1 MMTIQELITFM
12 SNSKNKMLN
21 TDQLQALLKKK
32 LEVKE
37 YLSIKIKKELVDTI
51 VNECILYED
60 GVFKFNDIDKYIC
73 FTMKTLEA
81 YTNLELSSDL
91 EEDYDLLCE
100 SKLLDS
106 IINTFK
112 KEYDDVNILLQMK
125 CDYMLNGN
133 SLESQI
139 GKFLDGILEK
149 VDVLVDS
156 LSSKIDK
163 FDPSSLP
170 FNSKDLKKLMQFINM
185 QK

>member
-1 MMTIQELITFM
+1 MITTKELITFM

-37 YLSIKIKKELVDTI
+37 YLGIKAKKELIDTI

-60 GVFKFNDIDKYIC
+60 GVFKFNDIDKYVC
-73 FTMKTLEA
+73 FTMRTIEA
-81 YTNLELSSDL
+81 YTNLELSDDL
-91 EEDYDLLCE
+91 EDEYDLLCE

-106 IINTFK
+106 IIGTFK

-125 CDYMLNGN
+125 CDYVLNSN
-133 SLESQI
+133 SLEAQV
-139 GKFLDGILEK
+139 GRFLDGVLEK

-156 LSSKIDK
+156 LSNKIDK
-163 FDPSSLP
+163 FDLNSLP
-170 FNSKDLKKLMQFINM
+170 FDKKDLNKLMQFVNM